1 MRVPPVASR
10 AVVLLAAMLAM
21 ASVAGGASANAPPA
35 SGADAEG
42 APIRVGNRDTML
54 VIRAAPSSPRLLRI
68 GSTDVGFDSVAPA
81 ELIDRIEDDGV
92 PRPLR
97 WRYDAAKSRIAPAT
111 ISLVYESDDPP
122 LRLSWEW
129 QARAEHGP
137 LEHAIRIENLGS
149 RELWL
154 PLQDSFA
161 ATLKIPAGQGLQH
174 LWIDKG
180 AGKAPPIGTHL
191 VDIADGY
198 RWRGTSSPFAHP
210 FEAQGQPREIIP
222 YLLVRS
228 PEEDV
233 SNGLYLGVEFSG
245 RIAMELRRGGDTLHV
260 RAGLDPEPGP
270 FRTRLSA
277 GASFTT
283 PTIFLGT
290 TRGSID
296 DAGNALRRWAREVLN
311 DQRSVRNRSYPLLTN
326 NSWGSGM
333 AIDAAQARR
342 MIDDSR
348 ELGFEMFHLDAGWFR
363 GVGDW
368 HPDPRKFPQGLV
380 AVSAYAHR
388 KGLKFG
394 LWTDWTQAGISTRA
408 GALSVGDPTVRRWL
422 TTEPPPNWSP
432 AAFKGITIDI
442 GDPAAKAWASKE
454 VDRIVRDYGVDMLE
468 HDGYIVAQGCE
479 RGDHPHATCDPQRV
493 HRYADEEFFW
503 LDGPNSTD
511 VSYHA
516 AHAYYDIQSQLKRD
530 HPGLLLEICNDGGR
544 MVDFGSAA
552 HGDYFSI
559 VDSYDPVSNRQAFY
573 DASHVLPPAM
583 LETYVKEWPTPSLD
597 HFRYMLRSGMMG
609 WFTLMLDTTHWS
621 REQRDVAR
629 EELRL
634 YKSTLRPLIREADV
648 FHVAPRADGRG
659 WDGIEYFDERRGEGA
674 IYAFHGADANASAFT
689 FVPKGLRADAS
700 YRVRFHDRSAPD
712 FMRRGGDLMRG
723 GIRVTLP
730 QTNSSELILLREV
743 R

>member
-1 MRVPPVASR
+1 MKRS
-10 AVVLLAAMLAM
+10 LAALVAAAILVVAWMPAGVGAGTVLAPQ
-21 ASVAGGASANAPPA
+21 SDGG
-35 SGADAEG
+35 GEL
-42 APIRVGNRDTML
+42 IRVGNRDATL
-54 VIRAAPSSPRLLRI
+54 VIRAESSRPRLLRI
-68 GSTDVGFDSVAPA
+68 AGGGAEFESATPV
-81 ELIDRIEDDGV
+81 ELIDHVEDEGVSRALQWHLDTAASRIE
-92 PRPLR
+92 
-97 WRYDAAKSRIAPAT
+97 AAAV
-111 ISLVYESDDPP
+111 SLVYASEDPP
-122 LRLSWEW
+122 LRLYWEW
-129 QARAEHGP
+129 QARAAHGP
-137 LEHAIRIENLGS
+137 LEHAIRIENRGTK
-149 RELWL
+149 EYWL
-154 PLQDSFA
+154 PLQDSFK
-161 ATLKIPAGQGLQH
+161 TRWRIPANQALRQ

-180 AGKAPPIGTHL
+180 AGKAPSVGTHL
-191 VDIADGY
+191 VDVADGY

-222 YLLVRS
+222 YLLVHS
-228 PEEDV
+228 PEERAA
-233 SNGLYLGVEFSG
+233 NGWYLGVEFSG
-245 RIAMELRRGGDTLHV
+245 RIAMELQRGGDTLDV

-277 GASFTT
+277 GASFVT
-283 PTIFLGT
+283 PTIFLGALE
-290 TRGSID
+290 GSID
-296 DAGNALRRWAREVLN
+296 DAGNTMRRWVREVLN
-311 DQRSVRNRSYPLLTN
+311 DARAVNDRSYPLLTN
-326 NSWGSGM
+326 NSWGSAM

-368 HPDPRKFPQGLV
+368 HPDPRKFPQGLA
-380 AVSAYAHR
+380 AVSDYAHR

-394 LWTDWTQAGISTRA
+394 LWTDWTQAGVSTQA
-408 GALSVGDPTVRRWL
+408 GALAVGDPAVRRWL

-516 AHAYYDIQSQLKRD
+516 ARAYYDIQSQLKRD

-573 DASHVLPPAM
+573 DASHVLPSAM
-583 LETYVKEWPTPSLD
+583 LETYVKEWPASNLD
-597 HFRYMLRSGMMG
+597 QFRYMLRSGMMG

-621 REQRDVAR
+621 AGQRAAAR
-629 EELRL
+629 AELQF
-634 YKSTLRPLIREADV
+634 YKSTLRPLIREAELY
-648 FHVAPRADGRG
+648 HIAPRADGRG
-659 WDGIEYFDERRGEGA
+659 WDGIEYFDAHRGTGA
-674 IYAFHGADANASAFT
+674 IYAFRGTDASAVAHT
-689 FVPKGLRADAS
+689 FIPKGLRAAAD
-700 YRVRFHDRSAPD
+700 YRVRFRDRSSAD
-712 FMRRGGDLMRG
+712 FTRGGDELMRD
-723 GIRVTLP
+723 GIRVTLAR
-730 QTNSSELILLREV
+730 TLSSELIVLQEAR
-743 R
+743 